1 MGKRMS
7 NAPVYFTVVQV
18 RFNPVLNMEG
28 YLATIQGKMRE
39 AHFPD
44 FKRAV
49 IQQLIVPFASSGDAR
64 QVPTPSFVPQARC
77 VFGNIDGTSE
87 FVLENNALALQT
99 TAYDTF
105 EVFSSMLLNGLG
117 IVHDVVR
124 LDFTERI
131 GLRYL
136 DAVLP
141 KTGESLNDYLTSEVL
156 GISNKLMGNM
166 LQSISETI
174 TMSTLG
180 QMVSRVIIRDGH
192 IGLPPELVSLAPP
205 IDKRFTQQE
214 RRHSIIDTDAFV
226 EKREAF
232 SLDKLAVTLQSL
244 HEEILRSFRATVTPY
259 ALKAWE

>member
-1 MGKRMS
+1 MGKKMS

-156 GISNKLMGNM
+156 GLSNKLMGIKS
-166 LQSISETI
+166 QSLSETI
-174 TMSTLG
+174 TMNTIG

-192 IGLPPELVSLAPP
+192 IGLPPELIFLAQP

-214 RRHSIIDTDAFV
+214 GRHSIIDTDAFV

-232 SLDKLAVTLQSL
+232 SLDKLEATLQSL
-244 HEEILRSFRATVTPY
+244 HDEILRSFRATVTPY
-259 ALKAWE
+259 ALKSWE